1 MVTVFPVSRLGRRL
15 FEKCGHASWPGMAAF
30 GPHGRAGWRTETD
43 AGPAWR
49 GRRHGDLVLLP
60 FATCGLAGT
69 LLRGLARPLPGSLAR
84 PLPGGL
90 GAPFFTALRAPFLAA
105 LRAPFLAAFLATFF
119 AAFLAGFFAAG
130 LAGAAGAGLAGI
142 AGSGVVLH
150 GNVVSLLI
158 GLLLR
163 MDR

>member
-69 LLRGLARPLPGSLAR
+69 LLRGLAGA
-84 PLPGGL
+84 LPGGL
-90 GAPFFTALRAPFLAA
+90 ARALL
-105 LRAPFLAAFLATFF
+105 
-119 AAFLAGFFAAG
+119 GG
-130 LAGAAGAGLAGI
+130 LAGGLPGCLL
-142 AGSGVVLH
+142 GRFLGDLLR
-150 GNVVSLLI
+150 SLL
-158 GLLLR
+158 GRLLR
-163 MDR
+163 RR